1 MKKNIKVL
9 GAAAAA
15 LLAVA
20 PVVASATTVNA
31 DFTINPGAN
40 DNAEPN
46 QTPLNI
52 NVTLNATAEKTTA
65 DDAAKSVK
73 LSSSIGTISLSKDST
88 ISIVDAS
95 DNTVNGPLQPGT
107 PYRVQVDG
115 MAING
120 LTNNVTYNLGKDT
133 KFSGANATPNAT
145 PNVATGSQLVTAGT
159 FTSATFT
166 LTKNGDTT
174 QPYFSNASNGVQ
186 LANGAT
192 ANVNN
197 GAGVSAADVNPD
209 TTGGYTEDNILAAA
223 KKAVNYSPT
232 GDAPAGAVYVTDADD
247 IAKQLKDQGL
257 TKDANGQYNVPANGF
272 HVTLVVKSL
281 MSNKTASVVVPFA
294 GSEANYSHF
303 PFVTFDKNEVSKD
316 GYSDN
321 FEGVCAQGTQSKD
334 ASQLIRV
341 IPLGSTFDS
350 SDAVKGFKANVS
362 KPSDSDEAKGTD
374 STIDMAVLSNPVN
387 TQVPGQYTVTLQAT
401 NWANGK
407 TTRFQYIVQVV
418 ENGATYQTV
427 NYPAAYGVNVWNIAG
442 NTASFTGRRVQ
453 GGSRVATFGTK
464 TVNGVSYTEINKKG
478 SNEWIQTQ
486 YLGNHSNNKPSN
498 NGETKL
504 NGVGR
509 VSYNGKGAVRLL
521 NADGHYVDQ
530 YVKKGASFK
539 VWAEKTVNGQHLYRI
554 GSQSQWIPAK
564 YFSLN

>member
-1 MKKNIKVL
+1 MKKNVKIL

-52 NVTLNATAEKTTA
+52 NVTLNATADKTS
-65 DDAAKSVK
+65 DVDAAKSVK
-73 LSSSIGTISLSKDST
+73 LSSSIGTINRTTGSV
-88 ISIVDAS
+88 ISIVNADGS
-95 DNTVNGPLQPGT
+95 DVKTPTLQPGV
-107 PYRVQVDG
+107 PYRVQVTE

-120 LTNNVTYNLGKDT
+120 LTNNVIYNLGKDT
-133 KFSGANATPNAT
+133 KFSGADSNTPNA
-145 PNVATGSQLVTAGT
+145 ATGSQLVTAGT

-166 LTKNGDTT
+166 LAKNGDAT

-197 GAGVSAADVNPD
+197 GAGVLAKDV
-209 TTGGYTEDNILAAA
+209 TGGYTKDNIFASA
-223 KKAVNYSPT
+223 KNAVTYSP
-232 GDAPAGAVYVTDADD
+232 AEAVYVTDADD
-247 IAKQLKDQGL
+247 VAKQLKDQGL
-257 TKDANGQYNVPANGF
+257 TKNANGEYNVPANGF

-294 GSEANYSHF
+294 GSEADYSHF
-303 PFVTFDKNEVSKD
+303 PFVTFDSNEVSKD

-321 FEGVCAQGTQSKD
+321 FKGVWAQGTQSKD
-334 ASQLIRV
+334 ASQLIRI

-362 KPSDSDEAKGTD
+362 GTKPSDSTAAEGTG

-407 TTRFQYIVQVV
+407 TTRFQYIVQVG

-486 YLGNHSNNKPSN
+486 YLGNHSNENKPSN

-504 NGVGR
+504 NGTGR
-509 VSYNGKGAVRLL
+509 VNYNGKGAVRLL
-521 NADGHYVDQ
+521 NANGHYVDQ
-530 YVKKGASFK
+530 YVKKGSSFK